1 MIFPIINNVTLNVN
15 SISTLMYEA
24 IYKGDYKWIFLKKNY
39 NFDVTRKNTNC
50 KFVIFIFN
58 KRSVVRVL
66 LKSTELVIYIE
77 TKKNILLKFSSL
89 SCKIICSV
97 SLKKIRHNIPSGIK
111 LFTGPIYH
119 SQNFTY
125 YPRKSLVVSLVK
137 TLAPLILTNVN
148 KEM

>member
-1 MIFPIINNVTLNVN
+1 FNKIINVIFPIINNVTLNVN

-89 SCKIICSV
+89 SCKI
-97 SLKKIRHNIPSGIK
+97 
-111 LFTGPIYH
+111 
-119 SQNFTY
+119 
-125 YPRKSLVVSLVK
+125 
-137 TLAPLILTNVN
+137 
-148 KEM
+148 